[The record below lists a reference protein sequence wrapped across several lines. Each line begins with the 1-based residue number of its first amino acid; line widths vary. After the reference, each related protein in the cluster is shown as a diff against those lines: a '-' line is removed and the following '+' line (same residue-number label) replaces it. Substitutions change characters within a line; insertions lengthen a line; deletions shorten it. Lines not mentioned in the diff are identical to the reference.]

1 MSKKIFIKLKSLI
14 PYKLK
19 ILIKKFYSY
28 NGYLDLDR
36 KMLEFINFK
45 NGFYIE
51 CGANDGVNQSN
62 TWHFE
67 KRLGW
72 HGILIEP
79 QPNVFLNLKKNR
91 SKKNFFEN
99 CILKSEKI
107 KKKFKTMHLVPGD
120 TLITR
125 STKISN
131 RFTIKIKVIAKTLN
145 SILIKN
151 NAPNEIDF
159 FSLDVEGDELN
170 VLKGINFKKY
180 KFRFILI
187 ETKIFVKINN
197 FLRNKNYSFLKKLS
211 DGDYL
216 FKKN

>member
-1 MSKKIFIKLKSLI
+1 MFIKLKGLIPYELKIFIK
-14 PYKLK
+14 
-19 ILIKKFYSY
+19 KFFSY

-45 NGFYIE
+45 YGFYIE

-79 QPNVFLNLKKNR
+79 QPSVFLNFKKGV
-91 SKKNFFEN
+91 K
-99 CILKSEKI
+99 KI
-107 KKKFKTMHLVPGD
+107 KTMYLVPSD

-125 STKISN
+125 STKTSN

-170 VLKGINFKKY
+170 VLNGINFKKY
-180 KFRFILI
+180 KFRYILI
-187 ETKIFVKINN
+187 ETKIFEKINN
-197 FLRNKNYSFLKKLS
+197 FLKNKNYSFLKKLS

>member
-1 MSKKIFIKLKSLI
+1 MFIKLKGLIPYELKIFIK
-14 PYKLK
+14 
-19 ILIKKFYSY
+19 KFFSY

-45 NGFYIE
+45 YGFYIE

-99 CILKSEKI
+99 CILKSKKI
-107 KKKFKTMHLVPGD
+107 KKK
-120 TLITR
+120 
-125 STKISN
+125 N
-131 RFTIKIKVIAKTLN
+131 
-145 SILIKN
+145 
-151 NAPNEIDF
+151 
-159 FSLDVEGDELN
+159 
-170 VLKGINFKKY
+170 
-180 KFRFILI
+180 
-187 ETKIFVKINN
+187 
-197 FLRNKNYSFLKKLS
+197 
-211 DGDYL
+211 
-216 FKKN
+216 